1 MVGGGW
7 SGPEVWCAVCGEMV
21 VGWGGPA
28 VVGRGWDGGGPVVG
42 GAGMVGKGGGGGRDG
57 GGSLVGA
64 GE

>member
-1 MVGGGW
+1 M
-7 SGPEVWCAVCGEMV
+7 CGEMV